1 MAQTLAIWIMLIL
14 NTLPDDAALETMLV
28 ADVVV
33 REVVDVLP
41 VIVLTPT
48 IFGAAIVKSP

>member
-1 MAQTLAIWIMLIL
+1 MLIL

-28 ADVVV
+28 ADVEV

>member
-1 MAQTLAIWIMLIL
+1 MLIL
-14 NTLPDDAALETMLV
+14 KTLPDDAALETMLV

-41 VIVLTPT
+41 VIVLTFT
-48 IFGAAIVKSP
+48 MFGAAMLTSY